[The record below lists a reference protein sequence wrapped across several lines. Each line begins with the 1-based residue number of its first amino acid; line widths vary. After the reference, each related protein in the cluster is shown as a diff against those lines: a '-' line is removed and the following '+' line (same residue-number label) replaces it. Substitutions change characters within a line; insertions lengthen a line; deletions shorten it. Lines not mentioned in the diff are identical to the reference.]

1 MSITAGNKI
10 IRNFQRPA
18 PALVEL
24 FRGIP
29 SSNIGDIMYRLYNM
43 QSDIKAYNPRIPLLG
58 TAFTVKAPEGD
69 NMFFHIAIEMAQPGD
84 IIVVDAGGS
93 SERSLC
99 GEMMFNEAINKGIAG
114 VIVNGCIRD
123 TDCLATLDFPV
134 YATGVTPQGPWKNG
148 PGEINVPV
156 CCGNQVVCPGDILVG
171 DPDGVVVVHPA
182 DAAEVAALA
191 RDKFEKEQKKLQSY
205 REGLV
210 SKQNEKW
217 IHAAVEQGV
226 TFID

>member
-114 VIVNGCIRD
+114 FIVNGCIRD

>member
-114 VIVNGCIRD
+114 FIVNGCIRD

-134 YATGVTPQGPWKNG
+134 YAIGVTPQGPWKNG

-182 DAAEVAALA
+182 DAADVAALA

>member
-1 MSITAGNKI
+1 MITAGNKI
-10 IRNFQRPA
+10 IRNIKRPDA
-18 PALVEL
+18 SLIEA

-43 QSDIKAYNPRIPLLG
+43 QSNIKAYNPRIPLLG

-69 NMFFHIAIEMAQPGD
+69 NMFFHVALEMAQPGD

-99 GEMMFNEAINKGIAG
+99 GEMMFNEAMNKGIAG
-114 VIVNGCIRD
+114 FIINGCIRD
-123 TDCLATLDFPV
+123 TDCLDRLDFPV

-156 CCGNQVVCPGDILVG
+156 CCGGQVVYPGDILAG
-171 DPDGVVVVHPA
+171 DPDGVVVVHPE

-191 RDKFEKEQKKLQSY
+191 REKFEKEQHRLQQY
-205 REGLV
+205 RDGQV
-210 SKQNEKW
+210 GTQSEKW
-217 IHAAVEQGV
+217 IRSAIENGV
-226 TFID
+226 AFFD

>member
-93 SERSLC
+93 SERSLG

-114 VIVNGCIRD
+114 FIVNGCIRD

>member
-1 MSITAGNKI
+1 MAIGFRA
-10 IRNFQRPA
+10 FLDFERPD
-18 PALVEL
+18 PALVDAYRE
-24 FRGIP
+24 IP

-114 VIVNGCIRD
+114 FIVNGCIRD

-182 DAAEVAALA
+182 DAADVAALA

>member
-114 VIVNGCIRD
+114 FIVNGCIRD

-134 YATGVTPQGPWKNG
+134 YAIGVTPQGPCKNG

>member
-114 VIVNGCIRD
+114 FIVNGCIRD

-226 TFID
+226 TLID

>member
-114 VIVNGCIRD
+114 FIVNGCIRD

-148 PGEINVPV
+148 PGEINVSV

>member
-1 MSITAGNKI
+1 MTIGNRIFTKVE
-10 IRNFQRPA
+10 RPSRE
-18 PALVEL
+18 LVEKFAGL
-24 FRGIP
+24 P
-29 SSNIGDIMYRLYNM
+29 SSNINDEMNRLFCMHDYIHLLNPE
-43 QSDIKAYNPRIPLLG
+43 KAKPLLG
-58 TAFTVKAPEGD
+58 TAITVKAPIGD
-69 NMFFHIAIEMAQPGD
+69 NLFFHQALDMAQPGD
-84 IIVVDAGGS
+84 IIVVDGGS
-93 SERSLC
+93 GCNRSLA
-99 GEMMFNEAINKGIAG
+99 GEIMMRFAAKKGLAG
-114 VIVNGCIRD
+114 IVVDGCLRD
-123 TDCLATLDFPV
+123 WDGIQNLEMPI
-134 YATGVTPQGPWKNG
+134 YAKGVTPQGPWKNG

>member
-114 VIVNGCIRD
+114 FIVNGCIRD

-182 DAAEVAALA
+182 DAVEVAALA

>member
-1 MSITAGNKI
+1 MSVTAGNKI
-10 IRNFQRPA
+10 IRNFQRPD
-18 PALVEL
+18 PQLVEA

-29 SSNIGDIMYRLYNM
+29 SSNIGDMMYRLYNM
-43 QSDIKAYNPRIPLLG
+43 QSDIKAYNPRMPLLG

-69 NMFFHIAIEMAQPGD
+69 NMFFHIALEMAQPGD
-84 IIVVDAGGS
+84 IIVVDAGGG

-99 GEMMFNEAINKGIAG
+99 GEMMFNEALNKGIAG
-114 VIVNGCIRD
+114 FIVNGCIRD

-182 DAAEVAALA
+182 DAAEIAALA
-191 RDKFEKEQKKLQSY
+191 RAKFEKEQKKLQSY
-205 REGLV
+205 RDGLV
-210 SKQNEKW
+210 SKQSEKW
-217 IHAAVEQGV
+217 IQSAVEQGV

>member
-29 SSNIGDIMYRLYNM
+29 SSNIGDITYRLYNM

-114 VIVNGCIRD
+114 FIVNGCIRD

>member
-1 MSITAGNKI
+1 MSVTAGNKI
-10 IRNFQRPA
+10 IRSFQRPEA
-18 PALVEL
+18 QVLEA

-43 QSDIKAYNPRIPLLG
+43 QSNIKAYNPRVPLLG

-69 NMFFHIAIEMAQPGD
+69 NMFFHVALEMAQPGD
-84 IIVVDAGGS
+84 IIVVDAGGA

-114 VIVNGCIRD
+114 FIVNGCIRD
-123 TDCLATLDFPV
+123 TDCLGSLDFPV

-156 CCGNQVVCPGDILVG
+156 CCGGQVVFPGDILVG
-171 DPDGVVVVHPA
+171 DPDGVVVVHSS
-182 DAAEVAALA
+182 DACEVAALA
-191 RDKFEKEQKKLQSY
+191 REKFQKEQEKLQKY
-205 REGLV
+205 RSGQIG
-210 SKQNEKW
+210 KQSEKW
-217 IHAAVEQGV
+217 IHSAIEQGV

>member
-114 VIVNGCIRD
+114 FIVNGCIRD

-134 YATGVTPQGPWKNG
+134 YAIGVTPQGPWKNG

>member
-114 VIVNGCIRD
+114 FIVNGCIRD

-182 DAAEVAALA
+182 DAADVAALA